1 MSLPAW
7 RLLLRRTARR
17 IWFRSVVFSL
27 VAVLLAVAARY
38 LAPWLPEHF
47 EGNIGQDSVGGIL
60 QILASS
66 MLAVTTFS
74 LTAMVSAYSS
84 ATTLATPR
92 ATQLLIQD
100 PTSQNALS
108 TFLGA
113 FLFSIVGIIALSTG
127 FYGDRGRVILFV
139 GTLAVVALIVFT
151 LLRWIAHLTAFGR
164 MSDVIDRVERA
175 AVASVRE
182 WREAP
187 HLGGQPAVPVPSGT
201 WAAFGE
207 RTGYATHVDV
217 GALQRIAEQSGLRV
231 HVAVLPGALVH
242 PQRPL
247 LWAQGQVDD
256 ECRAALARAFT
267 VERHRSFDHDPRLG
281 LVALAE
287 IGSRALSAA
296 VNDAGTAIEVIDA
309 QHRVFRAWF
318 ECSEQASPAAAE
330 CDRVFVPLPVIADLL
345 EDAFRPLARDGTGA
359 IEISIRLQKTLAA
372 LAEAAPAHAEAIE
385 AMARQAFDRASAAI
399 ASDADRDALTQAT
412 QGRFLQ

>member
-1 MSLPAW
+1 MSMPAW

-175 AVASVRE
+175 AIESIRA

-187 HLGGQPAVPVPSGT
+187 HLGGQPVVAVPASAWPV
-201 WAAFGE
+201 FGE
-207 RTGYATHVDV
+207 RTGYVTHVDV
-217 GALQRIAEQSGLRV
+217 GALQRIAAQADLRL
-231 HVAVLPGALVH
+231 HVAVLPGTLVH

-247 LWAQGQVDD
+247 LQAEGLADD
-256 ECRAALARAFT
+256 DCRAALARAFT

-281 LVALAE
+281 LVTLAE

-296 VNDAGTAIEVIDA
+296 VNDAGTAIEVVDA
-309 QHRVFRAWF
+309 QHRVFRAVL
-318 ECSEQASPAAAE
+318 ERPDDASDATE
-330 CDRVFVPLPVIADLL
+330 CDRVFVPLPAMADLL

-359 IEISIRLQKTLAA
+359 IEVSIRLQKTLAA
-372 LAEAAPAHAEAIE
+372 LAESAPAHAEVID
-385 AMARQAFDRASAAI
+385 AMARQAFDRASAAF

>member
-1 MSLPAW
+1 MSLPSW

-175 AVASVRE
+175 AIDAIRD

-187 HLGGQPAVPVPSGT
+187 HLGGHPAVVVPAEAWPV
-201 WAAFGE
+201 FGE
-207 RTGYATHVDV
+207 RTGYVTHVDV
-217 GALQRIAEQSGLRV
+217 GALQRIAAQADLRL
-231 HVAVLPGALVH
+231 HVAVLPGTLVH

-247 LWAQGQVDD
+247 LRAEGAGDD
-256 ECRAALARAFT
+256 DCRAALARAFT

-281 LVALAE
+281 LVTLAE

-309 QHRVFRAWF
+309 QHRAFRAVL
-318 ECSEQASPAAAE
+318 ERTDDASDATE
-330 CDRVFVPLPVIADLL
+330 CDRVFVPLPTTADLL

-359 IEISIRLQKTLAA
+359 IEVSIRLQKTLAA
-372 LAEAAPAHAEAIE
+372 LAGAAPAHAQAID
-385 AMARQAFDRASAAI
+385 AMARQAFERASAAF

>member
-1 MSLPAW
+1 MSMPAW

-175 AVASVRE
+175 AIESIRA

-187 HLGGQPAVPVPSGT
+187 HLGGQPVVAVPASAWPV
-201 WAAFGE
+201 FGE
-207 RTGYATHVDV
+207 RTGYVTHVDV
-217 GALQRIAEQSGLRV
+217 GALQRIATQADLRL
-231 HVAVLPGALVH
+231 HVAVLPGTLVH

-247 LWAQGQVDD
+247 LRAEGLADD
-256 ECRAALARAFT
+256 DCRAALARAFT

-281 LVALAE
+281 LVTLAE

-309 QHRVFRAWF
+309 QHRVFRAVLARPDD
-318 ECSEQASPAAAE
+318 ASDATE
-330 CDRVFVPLPVIADLL
+330 CDRVFVPLPTMADLL

-359 IEISIRLQKTLAA
+359 IEVSIRLQKTLAA
-372 LAEAAPAHAEAIE
+372 LAESAPAHAEVID
-385 AMARQAFDRASAAI
+385 AMARQAFDRASAAF

>member
-1 MSLPAW
+1 MSLPSW

-175 AVASVRE
+175 AVESVRE

-187 HLGGQPAVPVPSGT
+187 HLGGQPAVAVPEGAWPV
-201 WAAFGE
+201 FGE
-207 RTGYATHVDV
+207 RTGYVTHVDV
-217 GALQRIAEQSGLRV
+217 GALQRIATQADLRL

-247 LWAQGQVDD
+247 LQVEGRADND
-256 ECRAALARAFT
+256 CRAALARAFT

-281 LVALAE
+281 LVTLAE

-309 QHRVFRAWF
+309 QHRVFRAVLA
-318 ECSEQASPAAAE
+318 QQDDAPGDAD
-330 CDRVFVPLPVIADLL
+330 CDRVFVPLPAMADLL

-359 IEISIRLQKTLAA
+359 IEVSIRLQKTLAA
-372 LAEAAPAHAEAIE
+372 LAEAAPAHAEAID
-385 AMARQAFDRASAAI
+385 AMARQAFARASEAF
-399 ASDADRDALTQAT
+399 ASNADRTALAQAT
-412 QGRFLQ
+412 QSRFLQ

>member
-1 MSLPAW
+1 MSLPSW

-175 AVASVRE
+175 AIDAIRD

-187 HLGGQPAVPVPSGT
+187 HLGGHPAVVVPAAAWPV
-201 WAAFGE
+201 FGE
-207 RTGYATHVDV
+207 RTGYVTHVDV
-217 GALQRIAEQSGLRV
+217 GALQRIAAQADLRL
-231 HVAVLPGALVH
+231 HVAVLPGTLVH

-247 LWAQGQVDD
+247 LRAEGAGDD
-256 ECRAALARAFT
+256 DCRAALARAFT

-281 LVALAE
+281 LVTLAE

-309 QHRVFRAWF
+309 QHRAFRAVL
-318 ECSEQASPAAAE
+318 ERTDDASDATE
-330 CDRVFVPLPVIADLL
+330 CDRVFVPLPTTADLL

-359 IEISIRLQKTLAA
+359 IEVSIRLQKTLAA
-372 LAEAAPAHAEAIE
+372 LAEAAPAHAQAID
-385 AMARQAFDRASAAI
+385 AMARQAFERASAAF

>member
-1 MSLPAW
+1 MSLPSW

-175 AVASVRE
+175 AIDAIRD

-187 HLGGQPAVPVPSGT
+187 HLGGHPAVVVPAAAWPV
-201 WAAFGE
+201 FGE
-207 RTGYATHVDV
+207 RTGYVTHVDV
-217 GALQRIAEQSGLRV
+217 GALQRIAAQADLRL
-231 HVAVLPGALVH
+231 HVAVLPGTLVH

-247 LWAQGQVDD
+247 LRAEGAGDD
-256 ECRAALARAFT
+256 DCRAALARAFT

-281 LVALAE
+281 LVTLAE

-309 QHRVFRAWF
+309 QHRAFRAVL
-318 ECSEQASPAAAE
+318 ERTDDASDATE
-330 CDRVFVPLPVIADLL
+330 CDRVFVPLPTMADLL

-359 IEISIRLQKTLAA
+359 IEVSIRLQKTLAA
-372 LAEAAPAHAEAIE
+372 LAGAAPAHAQAID
-385 AMARQAFDRASAAI
+385 AMARQAFERASAAF

>member
-1 MSLPAW
+1 MSLPSW

-175 AVASVRE
+175 AIDAIRD

-187 HLGGQPAVPVPSGT
+187 HLGGHPAVVVPAEAWPV
-201 WAAFGE
+201 FGE
-207 RTGYATHVDV
+207 RTGYVTHVDV
-217 GALQRIAEQSGLRV
+217 GALQRIAAQADLRL
-231 HVAVLPGALVH
+231 HVAVLPGTLVH

-247 LWAQGQVDD
+247 LRAEGAGDD
-256 ECRAALARAFT
+256 DCRAALARAFT

-281 LVALAE
+281 LVTLAE

-309 QHRVFRAWF
+309 QHRAFRAVL
-318 ECSEQASPAAAE
+318 ERTDDASDATE
-330 CDRVFVPLPVIADLL
+330 CDRVFVPLPTMADLL

-359 IEISIRLQKTLAA
+359 IEVSIRLQKTLAA
-372 LAEAAPAHAEAIE
+372 LAGAAPAHAQAID
-385 AMARQAFDRASAAI
+385 AMARQAFERASAAF

>member
-1 MSLPAW
+1 MSMPAW

-175 AVASVRE
+175 AIDAIRD

-187 HLGGQPAVPVPSGT
+187 HLGGRPAVPVPAGA
-201 WAAFGE
+201 WPVFGE
-207 RTGYATHVDV
+207 RTGYVTHVDV
-217 GALQRIAEQSGLRV
+217 GALQRIAAQADLRL
-231 HVAVLPGALVH
+231 HVAVLPGTLVH

-247 LWAQGQVDD
+247 LRAEGLADD
-256 ECRAALARAFT
+256 DCRAALARAFT

-281 LVALAE
+281 LVTLAE

-309 QHRVFRAWF
+309 QHRVFRAVL
-318 ECSEQASPAAAE
+318 ERLDDASDATE
-330 CDRVFVPLPVIADLL
+330 CDRVFVPLPTMADLL

-359 IEISIRLQKTLAA
+359 IEVSIRLQKTLAA
-372 LAEAAPAHAEAIE
+372 LAESAPAHAEVID
-385 AMARQAFDRASAAI
+385 AMARQAFDRASAAF

>member
-1 MSLPAW
+1 MSMPAW

-27 VAVLLAVAARY
+27 LAVLLAVAARY

-175 AVASVRE
+175 AVESVRE

-187 HLGGQPAVPVPSGT
+187 YLGGQPAVAVPEGAWPVC
-201 WAAFGE
+201 GE
-207 RTGYATHVDV
+207 RTGYVTHVDM
-217 GALQRIAEQSGLRV
+217 GALQRIAAQHGLRL
-231 HVAVLPGALVH
+231 HVAVLPGTLVH

-247 LWAQGQVDD
+247 LRAEGQADD
-256 ECRAALARAFT
+256 EARDVLAAAFT

-281 LVALAE
+281 LVTLAE

-309 QHRVFRAWF
+309 QHRVFRAVLARPDA
-318 ECSEQASPAAAE
+318 ASDAAA
-330 CDRVFVPLPVIADLL
+330 CDRVFVPLPAIADLL

-359 IEISIRLQKTLAA
+359 IEVSIRLQKTLAA
-372 LAEAAPAHAEAIE
+372 LAQAAPDQAGAID
-385 AMARQAFDRASAAI
+385 AMARQAFDRASAAF
-399 ASDADRDALTQAT
+399 ASDADRQALAQAT

>member
-1 MSLPAW
+1 MSLPSW

-175 AVASVRE
+175 AVESVRE

-187 HLGGQPAVPVPSGT
+187 YLGGQPAVAVPEGAWPV
-201 WAAFGE
+201 FGE
-207 RTGYATHVDV
+207 RTGYVTHVDV
-217 GALQRIAEQSGLRV
+217 GALQRIAAQADLRL
-231 HVAVLPGALVH
+231 HVAVLPGTLVH

-247 LWAQGQVDD
+247 LQVEGQADD
-256 ECRAALARAFT
+256 DGRAALARAFT

-281 LVALAE
+281 LVTLAE

-309 QHRVFRAWF
+309 QHRVFRAVL
-318 ECSEQASPAAAE
+318 ARPDDAPGDAD
-330 CDRVFVPLPVIADLL
+330 CDRVFVPLPAMADLL

-359 IEISIRLQKTLAA
+359 IEVSIRLQKTLAA
-372 LAEAAPAHAEAIE
+372 LAEAEPAHAEAID
-385 AMARQAFDRASAAI
+385 AMARQAFARASEAFASNADRA
-399 ASDADRDALTQAT
+399 ALAQAT
-412 QGRFLQ
+412 QSRFLQ